1 MMTPIPEVK
10 RSSLVKPTVHTRF
23 HIDFAWWGE
32 KDRDWRVYLQ
42 SLLCSEHQAAFAELS
57 DDHLVD
63 FVDPVTAEV
72 QRVDGL
78 QHVLISHC
86 AKMPGFITTH
96 TTMVDAVFR
105 TFLANGNTPTTPTEL
120 AAQLNRSPDLILR
133 TLTGER
139 VYRGLR
145 PIMEP

>member
-1 MMTPIPEVK
+1 MAPIPDVK
-10 RSSLVKPTVHTRF
+10 RSSLVKPTTQTRF

-42 SLLCSEHQAAFAELS
+42 SLLCPDHQAAFAELPG
-57 DDHLVD
+57 DKVVD
-63 FVDPVTAEV
+63 FVDPITAEV
-72 QRVDGL
+72 QQVDGL

-86 AKMPGFITTH
+86 AREPGFITTR

-105 TFLANGNTPTTPTEL
+105 TFLANGNTPMSPTEL
-120 AAQLNRSPDLILR
+120 AVQLNRPPDLILR

-145 PIMEP
+145 PIAES

>member
-1 MMTPIPEVK
+1 MAPIPDVK
-10 RSSLVKPTVHTRF
+10 RSSLVKPTTQTRF

-42 SLLCSEHQAAFAELS
+42 SLLCPDHQAAFAELPG
-57 DDHLVD
+57 DKVVD
-63 FVDPVTAEV
+63 FVDPITAEV
-72 QRVDGL
+72 QQVDGL

-86 AKMPGFITTH
+86 AREPGFITTR

-105 TFLANGNTPTTPTEL
+105 TFLANGNTPMSPTEL
-120 AAQLNRSPDLILR
+120 AVQLNRPPDLILR

-145 PIMEP
+145 PIAEP

>member
-1 MMTPIPEVK
+1 MAPIPEVK
-10 RSSLVKPTVHTRF
+10 RSSLVKPTTQTRF
-23 HIDFAWWGE
+23 HIDFTWWGE

-42 SLLCSEHQAAFAELS
+42 SLLCPDHQAAFAELPE
-57 DDHLVD
+57 DKQVD
-63 FVDPVTAEV
+63 FVDPISAEV
-72 QRVDGL
+72 QQVDGL

-86 AKMPGFITTH
+86 ARETGFITTH

-105 TFLANGNTPTTPTEL
+105 TFLANGNTPMTPTEL
-120 AAQLNRSPDLILR
+120 AGQLNRPPDLILR

-145 PIMEP
+145 PIAEP